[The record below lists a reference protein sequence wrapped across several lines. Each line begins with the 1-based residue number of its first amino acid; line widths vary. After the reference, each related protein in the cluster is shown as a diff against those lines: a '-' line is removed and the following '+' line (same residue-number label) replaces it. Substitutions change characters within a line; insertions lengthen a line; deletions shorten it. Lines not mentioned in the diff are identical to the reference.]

1 MPAEKRRFSGRLF
14 YFNFTW
20 REFGPATLSDHSIRK
35 QFLKVV
41 LKPPRHLSAQHLWH
55 QCLLY
60 HCLLFNYHGYF
71 KAVTNAK
78 ITKTVASATIT
89 KRDLITGF
97 NRHEHVASISD
108 AESCFLVKPVSLMLL
123 WTTAATPLRW
133 YSMSKAFYNPPPLL
147 IVSRGSFWSKHVD
160 TLWSD

>member
-41 LKPPRHLSAQHLWH
+41 LKPPRHLSAHHLWY
-55 QCLLY
+55 QCLWY

-97 NRHEHVASISD
+97 NRHEHVASIID
-108 AESCFLVKPVSLMLL
+108 AKSCFLVKPVSLMLL

-147 IVSRGSFWSKHVD
+147 IVSRSSFWSKHVD